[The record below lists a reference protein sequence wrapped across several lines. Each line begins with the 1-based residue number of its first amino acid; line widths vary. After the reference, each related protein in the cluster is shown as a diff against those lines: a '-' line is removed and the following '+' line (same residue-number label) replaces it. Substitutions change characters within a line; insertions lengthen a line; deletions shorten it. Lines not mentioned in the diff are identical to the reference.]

1 MADHR
6 VIIEGVYADPVY
18 PGSSTNPLP
27 VILTPNPQ
35 IDGTYIMSIANVAGT
50 AASQTFITLFNPV
63 GSGKTM
69 VVGGM
74 FISTVAA
81 AGTSATQPT
90 RIHRITAAPTGGTLV
105 NNATDVFKFN
115 TANPDPVAVLRIGN
129 PTVTLGP
136 PASNTPPPVTIGAGG
151 GQFVHEVDPPT
162 GTTVLL
168 QPGEGVAVNN
178 TAGDTAQR
186 WNISLAW
193 AEI

>member
-6 VIIEGVYADPVY
+6 VIIEGVYAEPVY

-35 IDGTYIMSIANVAGT
+35 IDGTYIYSIANVAGT
-50 AASQTFITLFNPV
+50 VASNTFMTLFNPV
-63 GSGKTM
+63 GSGKTI

-90 RIHRITAAPTGGTLV
+90 RIHRISAAPTGGVLV
-105 NNATDVFKFN
+105 NNADIFKFN
-115 TANPDPVAVLRIGN
+115 TANPTNVAVLRTGN
-129 PTVTLGP
+129 PTVTLGQA
-136 PASNTPPPVTIGAGG
+136 ASNTPPPVTIGAGG

-168 QPGEGVAVNN
+168 APGEGVAINN
-178 TAGDTAQR
+178 SAGDTAQR

>member
-1 MADHR
+1 MAEKR
-6 VIIEGVYADPVY
+6 VIIEGMYPDMVY
-18 PGSSTNPLP
+18 PGISTNPLP
-27 VILTPNPQ
+27 VIITPNPQ
-35 IDGTYIMSIANVAGT
+35 IDGTYIYSIANVPGT
-50 AASQTFITLFNPV
+50 VATNNFITLFNPV
-63 GSGKTM
+63 GSGKSV

-90 RIHRITAAPTGGTLV
+90 RIHRISAAPTGGTLV
-105 NNATDVFKFN
+105 VAADIFKFN
-115 TANPDPVAVLRIGN
+115 TANPNPVSVLRINN

-136 PASNTPPPVTIGAGG
+136 AASNTPPPVTIGAGG

-168 QPGEGVAVNN
+168 APGEGVAINN
-178 TAGDTAQR
+178 AAGDTAQR

>member
-1 MADHR
+1 MAEQR
-6 VIIEGVYADPVY
+6 VYLDGMTPYLTYA
-18 PGSSTNPLP
+18 GTSTNPLP
-27 VILTPNPQ
+27 VIMTANPQ
-35 IDGTYIMSIANVAGT
+35 IDGTYIMSIANIPGT
-50 AASQTFITLFNPV
+50 TTPQTFISLFNPV
-63 GSGKTM
+63 GSGKQI

-90 RIHRITAAPTGGTLV
+90 RIHRISTAPTGGTLV
-105 NNATDVFKFN
+105 TAPEIFKFN
-115 TANPDPVAVLRIGN
+115 TANPNATAVLRINN
-129 PTVTLGP
+129 PTVTLDA

-168 QPGEGVAVNN
+168 APGEGVAVHNS
-178 TAGDTAQR
+178 AGDTAQR

-193 AEI
+193 AEV

>member
-35 IDGTYIMSIANVAGT
+35 VDGTYIYSIANVPGT
-50 AASQTFITLFNPV
+50 VASNTFMTLYNPL
-63 GSGKTM
+63 GSGKQV

-81 AGTSATQPT
+81 AGTAATQPT
-90 RIHRITAAPTGGTLV
+90 RIHRINASPTGGTVVLV
-105 NNATDVFKFN
+105 ADVFKFN
-115 TANPDPVAVLRIGN
+115 SSNPNPVCQLRINN
-129 PTVTLGP
+129 PTATLLA
-136 PASNTPPPVTIGAGG
+136 PASNTPPPVTTGAGG

-168 QPGEGVAVNN
+168 APGEGVAINN
-178 TAGDTAQR
+178 SAGDTAQR

>member
-1 MADHR
+1 MAENR
-6 VIIEGVYADPVY
+6 VIIEGMYSGLTY
-18 PGSSTNPLP
+18 PGASVNPLP
-27 VILTPNPQ
+27 VILTANPQ
-35 IDGTYIMSIANVAGT
+35 VDGTYILSIADVPGT
-50 AASQTFITLFNPV
+50 ATPQTFITLFNPI
-63 GSGKTM
+63 GSGKTV

-90 RIHRITAAPTGGTLV
+90 RIHRISAAPTGGSV
-105 NNATDVFKFN
+105 VAAADIFKFN
-115 TANPDPVAVLRIGN
+115 TANPDPISVLRIGN
-129 PTVTLGP
+129 PTVTLGA
-136 PASNTPPPVTIGAGG
+136 PASNTPPPVTTGAGG

-168 QPGEGVAVNN
+168 APGEGVAVHNS
-178 TAGDTAQR
+178 AGDTAQR

>member
-1 MADHR
+1 M
-6 VIIEGVYADPVY
+6 IEGMYTGQTY
-18 PGSSTNPLP
+18 SGSSVNPLP
-27 VILTPNPQ
+27 VIMTPNPQ
-35 IDGTYIMSIANVAGT
+35 IDGTYILSIANIPGTVA
-50 AASQTFITLFNPV
+50 SNNFVTLFNPV
-63 GSGKTM
+63 GSGKTV

-90 RIHRITAAPTGGTLV
+90 RIHRISAAPTGGVLV
-105 NNATDVFKFN
+105 AASDIFKFN
-115 TANPDPVAVLRIGN
+115 TANPDPVCVLRIGN
-129 PTVTLGP
+129 PTAVLQA
-136 PASNTPPPVTIGAGG
+136 PASNTPPPVTTGAGG

-168 QPGEGVAVNN
+168 APGEGVAVNN
-178 TAGDTAQR
+178 SSGDTAQR

>member
-1 MADHR
+1 MAENR
-6 VIIEGVYADPVY
+6 VIIEGMYSGLTY
-18 PGSSTNPLP
+18 PGASVNPLP
-27 VILTPNPQ
+27 VILTANPQ
-35 IDGTYIMSIANVAGT
+35 VDGTYILSIADVPGT
-50 AASQTFITLFNPV
+50 ATPQTFITLFNPI
-63 GSGKTM
+63 GSGKTV

-90 RIHRITAAPTGGTLV
+90 RIHRISAAPTGGSVVT
-105 NNATDVFKFN
+105 AADIFKFN
-115 TANPDPVAVLRIGN
+115 TANPDPISVLRIGN
-129 PTVTLGP
+129 PTVTLGA
-136 PASNTPPPVTIGAGG
+136 PASNTPPPVTTGAGG

-168 QPGEGVAVNN
+168 APGEGVAVHNS
-178 TAGDTAQR
+178 AGDTAQR

>member
-6 VIIEGVYADPVY
+6 VIIEGVYAEPVY

-35 IDGTYIMSIANVAGT
+35 IDGTYIYSIANVAGT
-50 AASQTFITLFNPV
+50 VASNTFMTLFNPV
-63 GSGKTM
+63 GSGKTI

-90 RIHRITAAPTGGTLV
+90 RIHRISAAPTGGVLV
-105 NNATDVFKFN
+105 NNADIFKFN
-115 TANPDPVAVLRIGN
+115 TANPTNVAVLRTGN
-129 PTVTLGP
+129 PTVTLEQA
-136 PASNTPPPVTIGAGG
+136 ASNTPPPVTIGAGG

-168 QPGEGVAVNN
+168 APGEGVAINN
-178 TAGDTAQR
+178 AAGDTAQR